1 LEALI
6 RIVMKA
12 IILPIGNPPSAGMML
27 MVSLPVGT
35 NKASAQ
41 MLFLVWVTLTEHKW
55 VILGECRGVM
65 LICHFGL
72 SSIDEEYANKNAG
85 YWPKPKLLD
94 WTAPSKSD
102 DPSTKR

>member
-55 VILGECRGVM
+55 VILGECRGNWGPFEKFH
-65 LICHFGL
+65 I
-72 SSIDEEYANKNAG
+72 EEGGGKRLRDYFLVVIENIAG
-85 YWPKPKLLD
+85 AR
-94 WTAPSKSD
+94 T
-102 DPSTKR
+102 